1 MRPHLAIPLAFLV
14 LATPL
19 ASCGQSETEKYVDD
33 YKPLNDR
40 LLSLGQDLGAA
51 IQGAESKSD
60 QALARQFSSLATR
73 LRGVK
78 EDITDLETPTE
89 LADEAK
95 ALRDTLDDTIGD
107 IEDIAK
113 AARGKDAQAAAA
125 ATVELAADSEDV
137 NAAQNKLARATG
149 AKVGDR

>member
-1 MRPHLAIPLAFLV
+1 MRLR
-14 LATPL
+14 LATFL
-19 ASCGQSETEKYVDD
+19 ALLALALAACGQNEKEKYVDD
-33 YKPLNDR
+33 FKPLNDK

-60 QALARQFSSLATR
+60 EALARQFSSLATR
-73 LRGVK
+73 LEGVN
-78 EDITDLETPTE
+78 EDIAALETPAD
-89 LADEAK
+89 LRDEAK
-95 ALRDTLDDTIGD
+95 ALRDTLDDAIGD

-149 AKVGDR
+149 AKVGGR

>member
-1 MRPHLAIPLAFLV
+1 MRLR
-14 LATPL
+14 LATLL
-19 ASCGQSETEKYVDD
+19 ALLALALAACGQSEKEKYVDD

-60 QALARQFSSLATR
+60 AALARQFSSLASR
-73 LRGVK
+73 LRRVNK
-78 EDITDLETPTE
+78 DIASLETPAD
-89 LADEAK
+89 LRDEAK
-95 ALRDTLDDTIGD
+95 ALRDTLDDAIGD

-149 AKVGDR
+149 ARVGDR

>member
-1 MRPHLAIPLAFLV
+1 MRLRLATLLALLALV
-14 LATPL
+14 LTA
-19 ASCGQSETEKYVDD
+19 CGQSEKEKYVDD

-60 QALARQFSSLATR
+60 EALARQFSSLATR
-73 LRGVK
+73 LRGVNK
-78 EDITDLETPTE
+78 DVAALDTPADLR
-89 LADEAK
+89 DEAR
-95 ALRDTLDDTIGD
+95 ALRDTLNVTIGD